1 MNESREL
8 RVGDL
13 FADQDQA
20 RFGRQYRVIKIVAQ
34 PDYEVRKPT
43 AICISRGKVTPV
55 AVARLLHPSRFERVV
70 EAAQ

>member
-1 MNESREL
+1 MQPEL
-8 RVGDL
+8 KVGDL
-13 FADQDQA
+13 CADKDVA
-20 RFGRQYRVIKIVAQ
+20 RFGRQYRVIHIVTH